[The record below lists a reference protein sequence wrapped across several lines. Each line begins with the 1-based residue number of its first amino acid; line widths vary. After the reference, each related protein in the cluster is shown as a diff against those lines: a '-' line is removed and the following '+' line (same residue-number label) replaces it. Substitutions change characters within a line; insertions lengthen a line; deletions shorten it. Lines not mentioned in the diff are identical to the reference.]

1 MIFLGFNAFFACQ
14 NLASAEDIPH
24 WEGYAFGG
32 FLFAAIIKFLIWRVP
47 SRAQALLDWLL
58 IAGLVARALRLK
70 NPFMMAV
77 LDGVKVIDEAHTEL
91 YLRTGSGELLNGDHD
106 LHELFQIAVD
116 HELGYVDEFGNPL
129 T

>member
-1 MIFLGFNAFFACQ
+1 MNPDDFIRGIHVQ
-14 NLASAEDIPH
+14 V
-24 WEGYAFGG
+24 YR
-32 FLFAAIIKFLIWRVP
+32 AAIDAAMSQLARPVGTRQDRVEL
-47 SRAQALLDWLL
+47 SAWFNLLTATDKER
-58 IAGLVARALRLK
+58 VADVVRTAAYGAVF
-70 NPFMMAV
+70 NMMAV

-106 LHELFQIAVD
+106 LHELFQVAVD

>member
-1 MIFLGFNAFFACQ
+1 MELSAWFNLLTATDKERVA
-14 NLASAEDIPH
+14 NVVRTAAYSAV
-24 WEGYAFGG
+24 F
-32 FLFAAIIKFLIWRVP
+32 
-47 SRAQALLDWLL
+47 
-58 IAGLVARALRLK
+58 
-70 NPFMMAV
+70 NMMAV